1 MQNTFSGKLNR
12 TYQIDLD
19 YQYINK
25 CANLE
30 KSINLSPS
38 ENIYFTW
45 APCSDVSQYL
55 HFLSSPQNYM

>member
-1 MQNTFSGKLNR
+1 MQNTFSGKLNW

-45 APCSDVSQYL
+45 VPCIDVTQYL
-55 HFLSSPQNYM
+55 HFLSSSKNYM